1 MGPVP
6 ALLLGFTFSFAWTP
20 CVGPT
25 LGSVLLMAGSAEA
38 AANGFLLIGVY
49 ALGFIIPFLA
59 VGFFTGA
66 VLNFFKK
73 HRNVVKYTVK
83 IGAVLM
89 IVMGVMTLT
98 GFMNGF
104 TGYLSG
110 GTASIGEQSQAVQPK
125 PSDQPEESHV
135 AAEASES
142 TAAEKEDE
150 LPDAPDFT
158 LKDQFGREH
167 TLSEYK
173 GKTVFLN
180 FWATW

>member
-25 LGSVLLMAGSAEA
+25 LGSVLLMAGSAET

-83 IGAVLM
+83 LVPAVP
-89 IVMGVMTLT
+89 GRNAGNT
-98 GFMNGF
+98 GFIMKN
-104 TGYLSG
+104 TE
-110 GTASIGEQSQAVQPK
+110 IM
-125 PSDQPEESHV
+125 
-135 AAEASES
+135 
-142 TAAEKEDE
+142 
-150 LPDAPDFT
+150 
-158 LKDQFGREH
+158 RRI
-167 TLSEYK
+167 
-173 GKTVFLN
+173 
-180 FWATW
+180 WR